1 MGTLTLGDGTT
12 NFRTELN
19 WVLKDRADTGWTDT
33 RRDRAINWAYRHVC
47 HPSIHRFSE
56 LQASHTITLVTG
68 DNDYALDATTVT
80 FNIVAV
86 RAVIYYQATSI
97 TPTAT
102 KRTLT
107 NEDIRYFF
115 ERRLSSGQPVV
126 YAVDGEQLFI
136 SGVPRTN
143 ENGQLLQVHSWRE
156 PAALASDSQ
165 VTVLTDYWD
174 DVILKGAQ
182 AKAELDLGYRDLGK
196 ESLEDFEAM
205 INTVGDE
212 FDIGAESE
220 TGFRGGFELHGAELP

>member
-1 MGTLTLGDGTT
+1 MGTLTLGSGTT
-12 NFRTELN
+12 TFRSELD
-19 WVLKDRADTGWTDT
+19 WLLKDRKDMGWIDA

-47 HPSIHRFSE
+47 HPSIKRFSKM
-56 LQASHTITLVTG
+56 QASHTITLVTG
-68 DNDYALDATTVT
+68 DNDYALDSTTVT

-86 RAVIYYQATSI
+86 RAVIHYQATSI
-97 TPTAT
+97 TPTAV
-102 KRTLT
+102 KRTLRPK
-107 NEDIRYFF
+107 DIRWFF
-115 ERRLSSGQPVV
+115 ERRLSSGQPTV
-126 YAVDGEQLFI
+126 YAVDSETLFI
-136 SGVPRTN
+136 SGVPRTQ
-143 ENGQLLQVHSWRE
+143 EAGQLLQVHSWKE
-156 PAALASDSQ
+156 PDALATNAQ

-220 TGFRGGFELHGAELP
+220 TGFQVEFEQHGVELP